1 MYVMLAGSEPIKL
14 QIQIFHYENIFDIHI
29 KKIFLFM
36 CIFCVFMYVCMYVS
50 ICTPVYR
57 YLQKPKEGFRFPG
70 TKVIGGCKLLS
81 VGPGIQTWVLNH

>member
-1 MYVMLAGSEPIKL
+1 MYVMLAGSELVKL
-14 QIQIFHYENIFDIHI
+14 QIHIFHYENIFDIHI
-29 KKIFLFM
+29 LKRFFIHVYFL
-36 CIFCVFMYVCMYVS
+36 CLCMYVCMS

-57 YLQKPKEGFRFPG
+57 YLQKPKENFRFPG